1 MMDPKQETLDALVK
15 ARAELDEALESL
27 ERLPVLDPGKV
38 GFIAHALSNYLCVI
52 DGTVQLMSR
61 ALKDHD
67 CPDVIRWLEGLDHA
81 TDLMGHTLSQLLGSA
96 TLQANPS
103 FKIGAVDWSRMAG
116 RLCNYYRKVAAR
128 KEIQIEF
135 LSPENVPAVKAD
147 VVALAAIL
155 DNLLSNAVKYS
166 PPGRMIRVEIRQDAA
181 SVECVVCDQGPGIS
195 EEDRKKLFQRG
206 VRLSAQPTGGEPSH
220 GFGLAVAKEL
230 TEQMGGAI
238 WCESVPGRGACFHV
252 RLPVLESE
260 AQPVSGT

>member
-1 MMDPKQETLDALVK
+1 MVNPKQQTLDALTK
-15 ARAELDEALESL
+15 ARADLDEALESL

-61 ALKDHD
+61 ALQHHD

-81 TDLMGHTLSQLLGSA
+81 TELMGHTLSQLLGSA

-103 FKIGAVDWSRMAG
+103 FKIAAIDLSRLAG
-116 RLCNYYRKVAAR
+116 RLCNYYRKVAVR

-147 VVALAAIL
+147 VVALAAVL

-166 PPGRMIRVEIRQDAA
+166 PPGRMIRVEIRPSAT

-220 GFGLAVAKEL
+220 GFGLAVAREL

-238 WCESVPGRGACFHV
+238 WCESALGRGACFHV
-252 RLPVLESE
+252 RWPVSE
-260 AQPVSGT
+260 GDAQPAEGT